1 VLHADLTCD
10 AQTFTDA
17 DLNQELLS
25 LACLLGDM
33 STIGSA
39 RCTLTYISPTSPTTR
54 ATLASVASL
63 NEITG
68 SVTFEDFLP
77 ADNAVEDAGNN
88 GASTCA
94 MAEAVPGPLP

>member
-1 VLHADLTCD
+1 
-10 AQTFTDA
+10 
-17 DLNQELLS
+17 
-25 LACLLGDM
+25 
-33 STIGSA
+33 
-39 RCTLTYISPTSPTTR
+39 
-54 ATLASVASL
+54 L